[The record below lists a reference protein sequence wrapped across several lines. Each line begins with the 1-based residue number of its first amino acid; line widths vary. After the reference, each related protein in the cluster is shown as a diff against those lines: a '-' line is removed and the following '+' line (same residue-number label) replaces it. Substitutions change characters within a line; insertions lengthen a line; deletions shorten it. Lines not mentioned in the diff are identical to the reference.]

1 MLKNVRLI
9 IFDPFSCRNR
19 QFKEEA
25 VLLVDRLLMALDFVC
40 AYFVCHDKLSWLYS
54 IPQLKRL
61 DKLEGI
67 IIQMLVLPDLTSH
80 LI

>member
-9 IFDPFSCRNR
+9 IFDPFSRRNR

-25 VLLVDRLLMALDFVC
+25 VLLVVC